1 MKEEVPITLKTAHT
15 KTARLELKKHNLVYV
30 YTNENCVIEMDEVK
44 TIHKALFEMVKGQP
58 CYLIVFP
65 AAGSTSTGEARQYA
79 AKSKN
84 EKNIMAEAV
93 VVNNLALRILA
104 SFYANINQP
113 KHKVKLFSSSHSAVN
128 WISDL
133 MKKNEHLI

>member
-1 MKEEVPITLKTAHT
+1 MKEEVPITLKTAQT
-15 KTARLELKKHNLVYV
+15 KTTRLELKKNNLVYV
-30 YTNENCVIEMDEVK
+30 YTNENCVIEMDEIK
-44 TIHKALFEMVKGQP
+44 TIHNALFEMVKAEP

-79 AKSKN
+79 AKSKS
-84 EKNIMAEAV
+84 EKNIIAEAV

-113 KHKVKLFSSSHSAVN
+113 KHTVKLFSSSHSAN
-128 WISDL
+128 EWITL
-133 MKKNEHLI
+133 QMKKNNHLN